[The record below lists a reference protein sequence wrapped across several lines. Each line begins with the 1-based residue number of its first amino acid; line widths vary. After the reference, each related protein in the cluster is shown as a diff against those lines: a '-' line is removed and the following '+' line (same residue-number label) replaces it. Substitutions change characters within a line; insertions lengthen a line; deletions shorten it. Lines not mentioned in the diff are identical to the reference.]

1 MIQNILITTRW
12 AQSGNSTSQW
22 IYMTEKSI
30 KRRIRPKE
38 KSKLTHD
45 CVTHKRE
52 RERELKRSPVC
63 YHVENRSKCWNWTSE
78 KKECEWNAKPHIF
91 ISASYII

>member
-1 MIQNILITTRW
+1 
-12 AQSGNSTSQW
+12 
-22 IYMTEKSI
+22 MTEKSI

-52 RERELKRSPVC
+52 RERENLKDHLSVTMSKTDPN
-63 YHVENRSKCWNWTSE
+63 VETEPAR
-78 KKECEWNAKPHIF
+78 KKNVNEMLNLIYLF
-91 ISASYII
+91 QLLISFKGNKHHYITILNKSSLT